1 MRYIPELFIQITLQG
16 VVGMSSN
23 LLPPQCIFY
32 SVLDTC
38 RTDSITPKYI
48 QQDTGYMNLLP
59 DVRFTT

>member
-1 MRYIPELFIQITLQG
+1 
-16 VVGMSSN
+16 MSSN
-23 LLPPQCIFY
+23 LLPPQCTFY